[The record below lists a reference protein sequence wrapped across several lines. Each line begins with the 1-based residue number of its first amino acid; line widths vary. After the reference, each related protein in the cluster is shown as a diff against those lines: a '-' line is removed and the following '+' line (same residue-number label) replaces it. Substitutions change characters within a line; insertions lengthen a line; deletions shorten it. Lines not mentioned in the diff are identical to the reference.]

1 MGVRSGKKEE
11 KMGIRA
17 TSTAELILENVE
29 VPIENLLGQRG
40 KGFKI
45 AMEIL
50 NTGRVGLAGGNV
62 GGSKTALKYVLNHVK
77 ERHQFGRPLISFEII
92 REKISQIAV
101 RIFAAESMVYL
112 TTSLIDKKDID
123 FSLETAMCKIYA
135 TDTLLRTAN
144 DCLQMAGGIGFSR
157 EYPYEQ
163 WVRDARI
170 NPIFEG
176 TNEILRIFTALSGIQ
191 ERGEYLK
198 RIGKAMNDPI
208 KGFGLLT
215 DYAVHYMK
223 DRLTKEHIP
232 EVHPALA
239 SAKSSFEEWAKNLHI
254 TAERILIKYGKDII
268 KKQIIQWRIAEAAI
282 DLYGMIATISRVDQC
297 IKSKGEENCQKM
309 ITLCKT
315 YCSAAWRRARRNI
328 LMVDRNQ
335 DHHLLNI
342 ADFIAEDEGYKI

>member
-1 MGVRSGKKEE
+1 
-11 KMGIRA
+11 
-17 TSTAELILENVE
+17 
-29 VPIENLLGQRG
+29 
-40 KGFKI
+40 
-45 AMEIL
+45 
-50 NTGRVGLAGGNV
+50 
-62 GGSKTALKYVLNHVK
+62 
-77 ERHQFGRPLISFEII
+77 
-92 REKISQIAV
+92 
-101 RIFAAESMVYL
+101 
-112 TTSLIDKKDID
+112 LIDREDID

-135 TDTLLRTAN
+135 TDTLWRNAN

-170 NPIFEG
+170 NTIFEG

-198 RIGKAMNDPI
+198 KIGKAMNDPI

-232 EVHPALA
+232 DVHPILKND
-239 SAKSSFEEWAKNLHI
+239 KSHFEEWAKNLHI
-254 TAERILIKYGKDII
+254 TAERILVRYGKDVI

-282 DLYGMIATISRVDQC
+282 DLYGMIATISRVDQG
-297 IKSKGEENCQKM
+297 IKLKGEENCQKM
-309 ITLCKT
+309 ITLCKAF
-315 YCSAAWRRARRNI
+315 CSGAWRRVRRNI
-328 LMVDRNQ
+328 LMVDKNQ

-342 ADFIAEDEGYKI
+342 TDFIAEDEGYKIY